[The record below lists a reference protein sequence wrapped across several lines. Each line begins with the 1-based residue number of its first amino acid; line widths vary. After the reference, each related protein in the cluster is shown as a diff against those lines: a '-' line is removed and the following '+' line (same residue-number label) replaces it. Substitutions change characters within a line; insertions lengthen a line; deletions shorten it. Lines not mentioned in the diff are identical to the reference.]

1 MEYLTLNNGV
11 KMPIVGFGTFQIA
24 DKKECEKS
32 VVSAIDAGY
41 RLIDTAQ
48 AYGNEEFVG
57 SAIKNCGVA
66 RSELFI
72 TTKLWFRNYEKPTRK
87 NHLTNRLKN
96 CSLIMWIWYFFTGL
110 TAIFTK
116 RGGHLK
122 VFMLPE
128 K

>member
-72 TTKLWFRNYEKPTRK
+72 TTKLWFRNYEKADAEK
-87 NHLTNRLKN
+87 
-96 CSLIMWIWYFFTGL
+96 SLNESL
-110 TAIFTK
+110 
-116 RGGHLK
+116 
-122 VFMLPE
+122 E
-128 K
+128 KL